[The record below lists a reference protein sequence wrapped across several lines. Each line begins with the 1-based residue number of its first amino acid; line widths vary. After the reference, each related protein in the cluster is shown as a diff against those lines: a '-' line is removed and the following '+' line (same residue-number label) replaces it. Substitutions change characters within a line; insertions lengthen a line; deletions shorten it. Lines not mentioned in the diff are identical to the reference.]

1 MAILQ
6 KNKISFAEFFKQN
19 MISQADD
26 ENSLGDQLQIAYYN
40 QDLNQVRKLVT
51 KIQQLPHHDLLKI
64 KAKLIF
70 TLLEGKRKFDVKDKN
85 IILQRLFAGDN
96 WLQDEFSLDLLAN
109 FGASIFTHD
118 DFTFFLSKKF
128 SLLIMIK
135 CLSRQ
140 KKMQT
145 TIATICV
152 NYLYT
157 CAENKFVKDNKEPIY
172 LLGQLS
178 QTPSL
183 VLYKIIGHFYQC
195 YFAGDTEQVLAIKK
209 LIKASNLENILSIL
223 PE

>member
-1 MAILQ
+1 MGINAALKKARQSRGLAQEQFVAGILSAAHYSKIERGLDEISAKDLMAILQ

-96 WLQDEFSLDLLAN
+96 
-109 FGASIFTHD
+109 
-118 DFTFFLSKKF
+118 
-128 SLLIMIK
+128 
-135 CLSRQ
+135 
-140 KKMQT
+140 
-145 TIATICV
+145 
-152 NYLYT
+152 
-157 CAENKFVKDNKEPIY
+157 
-172 LLGQLS
+172 
-178 QTPSL
+178 
-183 VLYKIIGHFYQC
+183 
-195 YFAGDTEQVLAIKK
+195 
-209 LIKASNLENILSIL
+209 
-223 PE
+223 

>member
-1 MAILQ
+1 MGINAALKKARQSRGLTQEQFVAGILSPAHYSKIERGLHDISAKDLMAILQ

-118 DFTFFLSKKF
+118 DFTFFF
-128 SLLIMIK
+128 
-135 CLSRQ
+135 Q
-140 KKMQT
+140 KIFTTYNDKMSEQTEKMQT

-157 CAENKFVKDNKEPIY
+157 CAENKFGG
-172 LLGQLS
+172 L
-178 QTPSL
+178 
-183 VLYKIIGHFYQC
+183 
-195 YFAGDTEQVLAIKK
+195 
-209 LIKASNLENILSIL
+209 
-223 PE
+223 

>member
-1 MAILQ
+1 MGINAALKKARQSRGLTQEQFVAGILSPAHYSKIERGLHEISAKDLMAILQ

-118 DFTFFLSKKF
+118 DFTFFFHLF
-128 SLLIMIK
+128 
-135 CLSRQ
+135 
-140 KKMQT
+140 
-145 TIATICV
+145 
-152 NYLYT
+152 
-157 CAENKFVKDNKEPIY
+157 F
-172 LLGQLS
+172 
-178 QTPSL
+178 
-183 VLYKIIGHFYQC
+183 IGLC
-195 YFAGDTEQVLAIKK
+195 Y
-209 LIKASNLENILSIL
+209 
-223 PE
+223 